1 VDRFRQASPMLPV
14 YILAGGRSSRFGS
27 DKARATVNNIPLVV
41 RLHKI
46 ISAQV
51 SSQVFV
57 VANAVDAYSDLGL
70 TTLGDAIPELGP
82 VSGIATALEHAH
94 KLITLASD
102 QNASE
107 TKPQSSQVVVPS
119 QWSLIVSCDL
129 LEWHDAWLLRLAEEL
144 AKEKP
149 ISSSPHA
156 KAVCFYADAET
167 SKKLPSFRWNPFPGL
182 YHAAALPVARMI
194 CNSSRASMQSFLSDS
209 AMNTIPASS
218 IDLQTIHSANTKD
231 ELVVWQETHS
241 KEESD

>member
-1 VDRFRQASPMLPV
+1 MLPV

-27 DKARATVNNIPLVV
+27 DKARAMVDNIPLVV

-57 VANAVDAYSDLGL
+57 VASAVDAYNDLGL
-70 TTLGDAIPELGP
+70 TTLGDAIPNLGP

-94 KLITLASD
+94 KLTSLESD
-102 QNASE
+102 QIASK
-107 TKPQSSQVVVPS
+107 TKPPSSRMAIPS

-149 ISSSPHA
+149 TSSSPHA
-156 KAVCFYADAET
+156 KAVCFYTDTET
-167 SKKLPSFRWNPFPGL
+167 SQKPLSFRWNPFPGL
-182 YHAAALPVARMI
+182 YHVSALPIARMV
-194 CNSSRASMQSFLSDS
+194 CNSSRASMQSFLSDP

-218 IDLQTIHSANTKD
+218 INLPMIHSANTKD
-231 ELVVWQETHS
+231 ELLVWQETS
-241 KEESD
+241 SRDASN